1 MEEIIFN
8 PIKDKSPSG
17 TLKKGEIITF
27 SFRIKQDL
35 LIDKIMLVLRYEKTN
50 FVYNLECK
58 LSEYE
63 VNYNA
68 YKTSVKLDE
77 AGLEIKDA
85 TGSSDES
92 LLYAGYD
99 EKLGETIVKSKN
111 MTVEKYLVIRK
122 IFENG
127 RFYRF

>member
-17 TLKKGEIITF
+17 TLKKGETITF

-63 VNYNA
+63 VNYKERNELT
-68 YKTSVKLDE
+68 YMEIILDKGFNKE
-77 AGLEIKDA
+77 VSRIK
-85 TGSSDES
+85 
-92 LLYAGYD
+92 
-99 EKLGETIVKSKN
+99 N
-111 MTVEKYLVIRK
+111 K
-122 IFENG
+122 I
-127 RFYRF
+127 